1 MRRTTACLLFAKT
14 STTDLSTNTR
24 SFSRSPSLRY
34 VDGARI
40 DQPPISPVFGDLSN
54 LPPTLIQ
61 VSRDE
66 LVFGDAV
73 RYSNKAA
80 AAGSPIELQVWPKLV
95 HVFQLFGPDLLE
107 ATDALELAAEFIR
120 AQVKS
125 ERR

>member
-1 MRRTTACLLFAKT
+1 
-14 STTDLSTNTR
+14 
-24 SFSRSPSLRY
+24 
-34 VDGARI
+34 
-40 DQPPISPVFGDLSN
+40 
-54 LPPTLIQ
+54 